1 MILDNFFEPRKKSIS
16 EDLDQT
22 TQSYNMGPLS
32 VKQTTDAKGKV
43 VSRDAEVDFGVGK
56 FATGQAGGIT
66 SKAYTPAPGQEGMS
80 SRDFYSMGNANK
92 AATYDRATAAVNEA
106 PRAPGSPAL
115 AAPKAPRAP
124 AAPTLEEDDVDQP
137 DGDFDS
143 WEQNGD
149 TAVPVTK
156 GGVRQN
162 LYKTPVSQVPQGA
175 KITQK
180 YNTYQ
185 QQGAHAFP
193 VEPEG
198 GIQQLS
204 KIPLSQVPKG
214 ANIVQ
219 APTPAGNLYKNLP
232 GAGALEEDDQPIDK
246 ELVNQIYRNNRDTI
260 GANPNLIEPKTII
273 DLPDGTP
280 YEIQPGDTLSKIARK
295 MPTLKAPAALAPTD
309 AVAAE
314 PSWFDKVK
322 QAASGLAAG
331 QLPSKAIPAAFPSL
345 KKPAAPAATA
355 NGTVVNPDW
364 SQTKYNNL
372 GPLVKGSDGVWR
384 TQDGK
389 ISATDPEIIAMA
401 EKLAKTKPAP
411 APVARALPA
420 PIPIVK
426 APPEMV
432 APADSMDPGEE
443 IVTKSK
449 VKPHLPPRTPSP
461 QPFMP
466 AGANPERPKEPH
478 VPTPK
483 EPTGIAA
490 AADKLS
496 RLEKGAETKI
506 GQAYNW
512 LANLVKGRESG
523 NDYDIG
529 YHYPPGSGGVG
540 PDKRKSSAY
549 GAYGMTQAYID
560 NARKLDPTLDKPIDK
575 WTSADQDRAFQLGTA
590 SNVKRMSALG
600 VDLTKHPEAP
610 SIAHALGP
618 DGAAD
623 YFKTGKLSQEAIDQ
637 NGGEKKLRA
646 IIAQRT
652 KDARDAIELQKKQ
665 QEKQKTK
672 ESAVSE
678 TIQTVKVMLETA
690 TTRDDVRHIKD
701 YIDRQYTRHGL
712 TDSVSFAQRNHLIE
726 RVIEITGKRLL
737 QT

>member
-1 MILDNFFEPRKKSIS
+1 MILNNFFEPRKKSIV
-16 EDLDQT
+16 EDLDQPTQLLPGLNQTIDSKTGLT
-22 TQSYNMGPLS
+22 TRKYSMGPTN
-32 VKQTTDAKGKV
+32 VKQITDPKGKIL
-43 VSRDAEVDFGVGK
+43 STDAEVDYGIGK
-56 FATGQAGGIT
+56 FAFGQAGGIT

-80 SRDFYSMGNANK
+80 GRDLYSMGNANK
-92 AATYDRATAAVNEA
+92 AATYDRATAAVNET

-115 AAPKAPRAP
+115 ATPKAPRAP
-124 AAPTLEEDDVDQP
+124 AAPRLEEDDVDPP

-193 VEPEG
+193 VEPQG
-198 GIQQLS
+198 GIDQLS

-219 APTPAGNLYKNLP
+219 APTPSGNLYKNLP
-232 GAGALEEDDQPIDK
+232 ATPALEEDDQPLDMD
-246 ELVNQIYRNNRDTI
+246 LVKQIYRNNKDII
-260 GANPNLIEPKTII
+260 GANPNIIEPKTMI

-280 YEIQPGDTLSKIARK
+280 YEIQPGDTLSKIARNI
-295 MPTLKAPAALAPTD
+295 PAIKAAAA
-309 AVAAE
+309 ASNKIVAAE
-314 PSWFDKVK
+314 PSFLDKLK
-322 QAASGLAAG
+322 QAASGIAAG
-331 QLPSKAIPAAFPSL
+331 QFPSRAIPDAFPSL
-345 KKPAAPAATA
+345 KKPATTGA
-355 NGTVVNPDW
+355 
-364 SQTKYNNL
+364 
-372 GPLVKGSDGVWR
+372 
-384 TQDGK
+384 
-389 ISATDPEIIAMA
+389 
-401 EKLAKTKPAP
+401 
-411 APVARALPA
+411 APVVKAA
-420 PIPIVK
+420 PDPVAVPRSIVK

-432 APADSMDPGEE
+432 APVDSMDPGEE
-443 IVTKSK
+443 IVVKSK
-449 VKPHLPPRTPSP
+449 VKPHLPPRTPSPEPFMPPVAQPRFPHVPSP

-466 AGANPERPKEPH
+466 AGANPERPKPPY
-478 VPTPK
+478 VPTPTPTGK
-483 EPTGIAA
+483 EPPPSATPTGIPAA
-490 AADKLS
+490 TDKLS

-506 GQAYNW
+506 GQAYDW

-523 NDYDIG
+523 GDYDIG
-529 YHYPPGSGGVG
+529 YHYDPGTGKIGA
-540 PDKRKSSAY
+540 DKRKSSAY

-560 NARKLDPTLDKPIDK
+560 NARKLDPALDKPLDK

-590 SNVKRMSALG
+590 SNVKRMSTLG
-600 VDLTKHPEAP
+600 VDFTKHPEAP

-637 NGGEKKLRA
+637 NGGEKKLKA

-672 ESAVSE
+672 ESAVAE
-678 TIQTVKVMLETA
+678 TVQTVKVMLETA
-690 TTRDDVRHIKD
+690 TTRDDVRRIKD

-712 TDSVSFAQRNHLIE
+712 SDSVSFAQRNHLVE
-726 RVIEITGKRLL
+726 RVIEITAKRRIL
-737 QT
+737 T

>member
-16 EDLDQT
+16 EDLDQPTQLAPGLNQTIDSKTGLT
-22 TQSYNMGPLS
+22 TRKYSMGPTN
-32 VKQTTDAKGKV
+32 VKQITDPKGKIL
-43 VSRDAEVDFGVGK
+43 STDAEVDYGIGK
-56 FATGQAGGIT
+56 FAFGQAGGIT

-80 SRDFYSMGNANK
+80 GRDLYSMGNANK
-92 AATYDRATAAVNEA
+92 AATYDRAMQATAPVNET

-124 AAPTLEEDDVDQP
+124 AAPRLEEQ
-137 DGDFDS
+137 
-143 WEQNGD
+143 
-149 TAVPVTK
+149 
-156 GGVRQN
+156 
-162 LYKTPVSQVPQGA
+162 
-175 KITQK
+175 
-180 YNTYQ
+180 
-185 QQGAHAFP
+185 
-193 VEPEG
+193 
-198 GIQQLS
+198 
-204 KIPLSQVPKG
+204 
-214 ANIVQ
+214 
-219 APTPAGNLYKNLP
+219 
-232 GAGALEEDDQPIDK
+232 DQPIDK
-246 ELVNQIYRNNRDTI
+246 ELVKQIYRNNRDVI
-260 GANPNLIEPKTII
+260 GPNPNLIQPKTMI

-295 MPTLKAPAALAPTD
+295 IPAIQAD
-309 AVAAE
+309 AAVSNAFVAAE
-314 PSWFDKVK
+314 PSFMDKLK
-322 QAASGLAAG
+322 QAASGIAAG
-331 QLPSKAIPAAFPSL
+331 QFPSQAIPDAFPSL
-345 KKPAAPAATA
+345 KKPATTGA
-355 NGTVVNPDW
+355 
-364 SQTKYNNL
+364 
-372 GPLVKGSDGVWR
+372 
-384 TQDGK
+384 
-389 ISATDPEIIAMA
+389 
-401 EKLAKTKPAP
+401 
-411 APVARALPA
+411 APVAAPA
-420 PIPIVK
+420 VKATPEPVVVPRSIVK

-432 APADSMDPGEE
+432 APADSLDPGEE

-529 YHYPPGSGGVG
+529 YHYPPGSGSVG

-618 DGAAD
+618 DGAAE

-690 TTRDDVRHIKD
+690 TTRDDVRRIKD

-712 TDSVSFAQRNHLIE
+712 TDSVSFAQRNHLVE
-726 RVIEITGKRLL
+726 RVIEITTKRLL

>member
-1 MILDNFFEPRKKSIS
+1 MILDNFFEPRKKSIA
-16 EDLDQT
+16 EDLDQPIQLAPGLNQTIDSKTGLT
-22 TQSYNMGPLS
+22 TRKYSMGPTN
-32 VKQTTDAKGKV
+32 VKQITDPKGKIL
-43 VSRDAEVDFGVGK
+43 STDAEVDYGIGK
-56 FATGQAGGIT
+56 FAFGQAGGIT

-80 SRDFYSMGNANK
+80 GRDLYSMGNANK
-92 AATYDRATAAVNEA
+92 AATYDRAASAVNEA

-115 AAPKAPRAP
+115 ATPKAPRAP
-124 AAPTLEEDDVDQP
+124 AAPRLEEDDVDQP

-204 KIPLSQVPKG
+204 KIPMSQVPKG

-232 GAGALEEDDQPIDK
+232 AAPALEEDDQPLDMD
-246 ELVNQIYRNNRDTI
+246 LVKQIYRNNRDII
-260 GANPNLIEPKTII
+260 GPNMNVIEPKTVI

-280 YEIQPGDTLSKIARK
+280 YEIRPGDTLSKIAK
-295 MPTLKAPAALAPTD
+295 NIPAIQADAAVSNAFMATAPT
-309 AVAAE
+309 
-314 PSWFDKVK
+314 WMDKLK
-322 QAASGLAAG
+322 KAGTGLLAG
-331 QLPSKAIPAAFPSL
+331 ELPSQAIGSAFPSL
-345 KKPAAPAATA
+345 KKRTPVAAPVDKVAPEP
-355 NGTVVNPDW
+355 VVVPR
-364 SQTKYNNL
+364 S
-372 GPLVKGSDGVWR
+372 
-384 TQDGK
+384 
-389 ISATDPEIIAMA
+389 
-401 EKLAKTKPAP
+401 
-411 APVARALPA
+411 
-420 PIPIVK
+420 IVK

-443 IVTKSK
+443 IVVKSK
-449 VKPHLPPRTPSP
+449 VKPHLPPRTPSPEPFMPPVAQPRFPHVPSP

-466 AGANPERPKEPH
+466 AGANPERPKPPY
-478 VPTPK
+478 VPTPTPTGK
-483 EPTGIAA
+483 EPPPSATPTGIPA

-523 NDYDIG
+523 GDYDIG

-590 SNVKRMSALG
+590 ANVKRMSALG

-637 NGGEKKLRA
+637 NGGEKKLKA

-690 TTRDDVRHIKD
+690 TTRDDVRRIKD

-712 TDSVSFAQRNHLIE
+712 SDSVSFAQRNHLVE
-726 RVIEITGKRLL
+726 RVIEITAKRRIL
-737 QT
+737 T

>member
-1 MILDNFFEPRKKSIS
+1 MILNNFFEPRKKSIL
-16 EDLDQT
+16 EDLNQT
-22 TQSYNMGPLS
+22 TQSYSMGPLS

-80 SRDFYSMGNANK
+80 GRDLYSMGNAGK

-124 AAPTLEEDDVDQP
+124 AAPRLEEDDVDQP
-137 DGDFDS
+137 DNDFDS

-162 LYKTPVSQVPQGA
+162 LYKMPVNQVPQGA

-180 YNTYQ
+180 YSTYQ

-193 VEPEG
+193 VEPNG
-198 GIQQLS
+198 GIQQLA
-204 KIPLSQVPKG
+204 KIPVSQVPKG
-214 ANIVQ
+214 ANIIQ
-219 APTPAGNLYKNLP
+219 APTPDGNLYKNLP
-232 GAGALEEDDQPIDK
+232 AAPALEEDDQPIDK
-246 ELVNQIYRNNRDTI
+246 ELVKQIYKNNRDII
-260 GANPNLIEPKTII
+260 GPNMNLIQPKTII

-295 MPTLKAPAALAPTD
+295 LPVIKAAAQSQIARAVAPTD

-314 PSWFDKVK
+314 PGWADKVK

-331 QLPSKAIPAAFPSL
+331 QLPSQAIPAAFPSL
-345 KKPAAPAATA
+345 KKPVPAAPAATTS
-355 NGTVVNPDW
+355 GTIVNPDW
-364 SQTKYNNL
+364 SQTRYNNL

-389 ISATDPEIIAMA
+389 MSATDPEIIAMA
-401 EKLAKTKPAP
+401 EKLAKAKTAP
-411 APVARALPA
+411 APVARALTTPM
-420 PIPIVK
+420 PIVK

-432 APADSMDPGEE
+432 APADSLDPGEE

-449 VKPHLPPRTPSP
+449 VKPHLPPRS
-461 QPFMP
+461 
-466 AGANPERPKEPH
+466 
-478 VPTPK
+478 PTPK

-512 LANLVKGRESG
+512 LANLVRGRESG
-523 NDYDIG
+523 GDYDIG
-529 YHYPPGSGGVG
+529 YHYDPGTGKVG
-540 PDKRKSSAY
+540 ADKRLSSAW
-549 GAYGMTQAYID
+549 GAYGMTQAAIA
-560 NARKLDPTLDKPIDK
+560 NARSHDPTLNKPIEQ
-575 WTSADQDRAFQLGTA
+575 WTAKDQDRAFNYNNTD
-590 SNVKRMSALG
+590 NINRMKTLG
-600 VDLTKHPEAP
+600 VDFDKHPEAP
-610 SIAHALGP
+610 SIAMFLGG
-618 DGAAD
+618 DGAAE
-623 YFKTGKLSQEAIDQ
+623 YYKTGKFSKDTLDS
-637 NGGEKKLRA
+637 NGGEKGVRK
-646 IIAQRT
+646 IIATRT
-652 KDARDAIELQKKQ
+652 KDALDAIEMQKKQ
-665 QEKQKTK
+665 QEKQKVK
-672 ESAVSE
+672 ESAVAE

-690 TTRDDVRHIKD
+690 ATRDDVRRIKD

-712 TDSVSFAQRNHLIE
+712 TDSVSFAQRNHLVE

-737 QT
+737 LA